1 MSMRALEKLRDM
13 LCDELDEIAEKD
25 DLSTGSLDIIDKLAH
40 SIKNLDKIMMHDG
53 YSRTSDWE
61 AEGFMRG
68 NSYRRSRD
76 SMGRYSRD
84 DGYSNR
90 GYSRNSETEH
100 MVEKLEDMLDRA
112 GGESEHMA
120 LKKAISILKNA

>member
-1 MSMRALEKLRDM
+1 MNTRTLEKLRDM

>member
-40 SIKNLDKIMMHDG
+40 SIKNLDKIMMRDG

>member
-13 LCDELDEIAEKD
+13 LCDELDEIAAKD
-25 DLSTGSLDIIDKLAH
+25 DLSAGSLDLIDKLAH

-90 GYSRNSETEH
+90 GYSRNAEADR
-100 MVEKLEDMLDRA
+100 MVEKLEDMMEHA